1 MRALLPRSAALLALA
16 LLLAAPAAAQDE
28 AAASPPAPQLG
39 DKDCLDCHQGSGGDP
54 VEVTP
59 ATLAKSVHA
68 DFGCL
73 DCHAAIT
80 ELPHE
85 EKLPAVDCGLCHDDV
100 VSAYTRHGL
109 GKVGVNP
116 EVPGCSDCHGT
127 HDIRAVAEKESPVN
141 PLNLPKTCAK
151 CHEDEK
157 FTEEQG
163 IRFKHPVNVYSN
175 SVHGRASQGG
185 VYAAATCNDC
195 HSTDGSAHK
204 ILPPGDVNSS
214 INHFNIAKTCGK
226 CHQYIAQ
233 DYHEG
238 IHGQLTERGQVESPI
253 CTTCHGEHNILPTA
267 DPRSPVSPNRLAE
280 ATCSPCHE
288 SAMLNDKYELPTGR
302 LQSFQDSYHGL
313 KSKAGDATVANCA
326 SCHGAHRIL
335 PASDPTSTIN
345 PANLQHTCGGCH
357 PSITAEIA
365 ATPIHQNTT
374 GLHTGIA
381 GLVRRIYIVLIVMVI
396 GGMALHWL
404 IDLAH
409 QIRKVMAKRQVRRM
423 EGDEVVQHFVLALSF
438 TVLVISG
445 FSLRFYEAW
454 WARWLFSWEGGSG
467 FRGDLHRTAGVVL
480 LLASFWHLFFLMT
493 RRGRVFVKEMWPR
506 AQDLRDVIGMFSY
519 NLGRSQKH
527 PLFGRFSYVEKA
539 EYWALVWGTIVM
551 GATGLMLWFDNLFV
565 NWLPKGFL
573 DVMLV
578 IHYYEAWL
586 AFLAIL
592 IWHMYSTVFSPKVY
606 PMNPSWLTGY
616 MPEEQFKAEH
626 PLALAASNAEE
637 AAIIAEHE
645 AGERGPSI

>member
-1 MRALLPRSAALLALA
+1 MRALLPRGAALLALA
-16 LLLAAPAAAQDE
+16 LLLVAPAAGQDE
-28 AAASPPAPQLG
+28 AAAPPPQLS
-39 DKDCLDCHQGSGGDP
+39 DKDCLDCHEGSGGDP

-59 ATLAKSVHA
+59 AHLAKSVHA

-73 DCHAAIT
+73 DCHADIA

-85 EKLPAVDCGLCHDDV
+85 EKLPAVNCGLCHDDV
-100 VSAYTRHGL
+100 VSVYTRHGL
-109 GKVGVNP
+109 GKVGVDDA
-116 EVPGCSDCHGT
+116 VPSCSDCHGT
-127 HDIRAVAEKESPVN
+127 HDIRSVAEKESPVN
-141 PLNLPKTCAK
+141 PLNLPKTCGK
-151 CHEDEK
+151 CHEDDA
-157 FTEEQG
+157 FTREQG
-163 IRFKHPVNVYSN
+163 IRFKHPVSVYSN
-175 SVHGRASQGG
+175 SVHGRAAQGG
-185 VYAAATCNDC
+185 IYAAATCNDC
-195 HSTDGSAHK
+195 HSTEGSAHK
-204 ILPPGDVNSS
+204 ILPPGDVNSAV
-214 INHFNIAKTCGK
+214 NHFNIAKTCGR

-238 IHGQLTERGQVESPI
+238 IHGQLTEHGQVESPV

-267 DPRSPVSPNRLAE
+267 DPRSPVSANRLAE

-288 SAMLNDKYELPTGR
+288 SAKLNDKYELPTGR

-335 PASDPTSTIN
+335 PAADSTSTIH
-345 PANLQHTCGGCH
+345 PAKLQHTCGGCH

-365 ATPIHQNTT
+365 ATPIHQSTT

-381 GLVRRIYIVLIVMVI
+381 GIVRRIYIVLIVVVI

-423 EGDEVVQHFVLALSF
+423 DGDEVVQHFVLALSF
-438 TVLVISG
+438 TVLVVSG

-467 FRGDLHRTAGVVL
+467 FRGDLHRVAGVVL
-480 LLASFWHLFFLMT
+480 LLASVWHLVFLMT
-493 RRGRVFVKEMWPR
+493 RRGRVFIKEMWPS
-506 AQDLRDVIGMFSY
+506 AQDLRDFFGMMAY
-519 NLGRSQKH
+519 NLGRSPKH

-573 DVMLV
+573 DVMLIV
-578 IHYYEAWL
+578 HYYEAWL

-606 PMNPSWLTGY
+606 PRNPAWLTGF

-637 AAIIAEHE
+637 AAIIAERE